1 MWKTAKRVLKPSARR
16 VVRLI
21 AIPAVRGY
29 FRYARTSFRKKVLWD
44 RVVGQ
49 SFRGLAPA
57 EISFVATTVFGSKI
71 VSSTSDILGRYVYYF
86 GIWEPNL
93 TQWIGQRLLPGDLFV
108 DVGANIGYHT
118 LLASKLVGASG
129 KVVSI
134 EAFPGIFSLL
144 QKHLSLNRVRNVRAV
159 NCAAWDE
166 EDTLT
171 FYTGSDDLPVTT
183 TAMRQWAAEW
193 HLERKCQV
201 RAKALSD
208 ILDTDEIKAARL
220 IKIDVEGA
228 EWHVLSG
235 MKSLMARCRADLEVI
250 LEVTPSTLEAEGK
263 TTQDILNFFAAY
275 GFYPYSMDNT
285 EAAYFAA
292 TTSPPKRIEHIP
304 QKQTDVIFSRIDAE
318 TLSR

>member
-1 MWKTAKRVLKPSARR
+1 M
-16 VVRLI
+16 
-21 AIPAVRGY
+21 
-29 FRYARTSFRKKVLWD
+29 
-44 RVVGQ
+44 
-49 SFRGLAPA
+49 
-57 EISFVATTVFGSKI
+57 
-71 VSSTSDILGRYVYYF
+71 
-86 GIWEPNL
+86 